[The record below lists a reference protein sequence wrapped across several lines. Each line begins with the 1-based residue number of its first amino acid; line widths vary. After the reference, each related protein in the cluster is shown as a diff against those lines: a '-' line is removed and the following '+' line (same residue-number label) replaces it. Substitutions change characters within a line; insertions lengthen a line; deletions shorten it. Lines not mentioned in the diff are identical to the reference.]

1 MSQLGSQVMERLHE
15 AAEHFQHVSE
25 TPLSLS
31 VNVSPLEVCEPR
43 LLSQVRRFIA
53 DYPDV
58 DLVVELTESV
68 LLGDDVET
76 SSALESIAQSGARL
90 AVDDFGVGYSS
101 IGYLQRFPVRLV
113 KIDKSYVQ
121 TVEDPRTRKLVQG
134 VVAMCHAMGLTVVA
148 EGIES
153 ADSADMMR
161 DLGCRVGQ
169 GFSLARPLPLAD
181 AVALARRG
189 NVGAVGV
196 TAVPGL

>member
-1 MSQLGSQVMERLHE
+1 M
-15 AAEHFQHVSE
+15 
-25 TPLSLS
+25 
-31 VNVSPLEVCEPR
+31 
-43 LLSQVRRFIA
+43 
-53 DYPDV
+53 
-58 DLVVELTESV
+58 
-68 LLGDDVET
+68 
-76 SSALESIAQSGARL
+76 
-90 AVDDFGVGYSS
+90 DDFGVGYSS

-169 GFSLARPLPLAD
+169 GFSLARPLPLAE
-181 AVALARRG
+181 AVALAGPRQRRRRRRHRRPRHL
-189 NVGAVGV
+189 
-196 TAVPGL
+196 TAPPEAPGRRPPSSVDTMLPR

>member
-1 MSQLGSQVMERLHE
+1 
-15 AAEHFQHVSE
+15 
-25 TPLSLS
+25 
-31 VNVSPLEVCEPR
+31 
-43 LLSQVRRFIA
+43 
-53 DYPDV
+53 
-58 DLVVELTESV
+58 
-68 LLGDDVET
+68 
-76 SSALESIAQSGARL
+76 
-90 AVDDFGVGYSS
+90 VGYSS

-153 ADSADMMR
+153 ADSADLMR

-169 GFSLARPLPLAD
+169 GFSLSRPLALPD
-181 AVALARRG
+181 AVAMAARG

-196 TAVPGL
+196 TAVPGI